1 MKRLACITIG
11 AIIGF
16 AYIFAPWP
24 SDARRESR
32 WHHLQQQEMQ
42 HSFQQQRHDEYG
54 DAITAPALTPAE
66 QAELEELD
74 KWAEK
79 RGELS
84 KPSDSGAPVDH

>member
-1 MKRLACITIG
+1 VKRLACITIG

-32 WHHLQQQEMQ
+32 WHHLQQQEFK

-54 DAITAPALTPAE
+54 DPAPTVPALTPAE
-66 QAELEELD
+66 QAELKTLE
-74 KWAEK
+74 KWAES
-79 RGELS
+79 RGER
-84 KPSDSGAPVDH
+84 